1 MRHCRGSKH
10 RPPRWPHKLRWRLAA
25 AVRPNEPAER
35 GSAVVEFVFL
45 GALLLVPVV
54 YFVIAVA
61 QVQGGSFAVVSA
73 ADHAAKVFVSADTPA
88 AAHGQAEQAA
98 LLSVQDFGFEPG
110 DLGVAVGCGGG
121 ACLEPG
127 STVTV
132 NVSLEVPLPL
142 MSGLDLS
149 FATVTST
156 ATQIVE
162 RYG

>member
-1 MRHCRGSKH
+1 MRHCRGSQC
-10 RPPRWPHKLRWRLAA
+10 RPSSWAAKLRRRLAA
-25 AVRPNEPAER
+25 TTRPGDPAER

-73 ADHAAKVFVSADTPA
+73 ADHAAKVFVTADTQA
-88 AAHGQAEQAA
+88 AAHSQAEQAA
-98 LLSVQDFGFEPG
+98 LLSIQDFGFRPG
-110 DLGVAVGCGGG
+110 DLGMAIGCGGG

-132 NVSLEVPLPL
+132 NVSLDVPLPL
-142 MSGLDLS
+142 MAGLDLS

>member
-1 MRHCRGSKH
+1 
-10 RPPRWPHKLRWRLAA
+10 
-25 AVRPNEPAER
+25 
-35 GSAVVEFVFL
+35 
-45 GALLLVPVV
+45 VV

-61 QVQGGSFAVVSA
+61 QIQGGSFAVVSA

-98 LLSVQDFGFEPG
+98 LLSVQDFGFGPG
-110 DLGVAVGCGGG
+110 DLGMAVGCGGG

>member
-1 MRHCRGSKH
+1 MRHCRGSKY
-10 RPPRWPHKLRWRLAA
+10 RPSRWLAELRRRLAA
-25 AVRPNEPAER
+25 VAGPDDPAAR

-61 QVQGGSFAVVSA
+61 QVQGSSFAVVSA
-73 ADHAAKVFVSADTPA
+73 ADYAAKVFVAADTPA

-98 LLSVQDFGFEPG
+98 LLSVQDFGFGPG
-110 DLGVAVGCGGG
+110 DLGMAISCGGG
-121 ACLEPG
+121 ACLDPG

-142 MSGLDLS
+142 TSGLDLS

>member
-1 MRHCRGSKH
+1 MRHCRDSKY
-10 RPPRWPHKLRWRLAA
+10 RPSRWRDKIRRRLAA
-25 AVRPNEPAER
+25 AAGPDDPAER

-73 ADHAAKVFVSADTPA
+73 ADHAAKVFVAAGTPA
-88 AAHGQAEQAA
+88 AAHSQAEQAA
-98 LLSVQDFGFEPG
+98 LLSVQDFGFGTG
-110 DLGVAVGCGGG
+110 DLAMAIGCGGA

-142 MSGLDLS
+142 ISGLDLS